1 MKILHVTSGIDPKSG
16 GPTRSV
22 KGICR
27 ALSQAGVD
35 VTLLVLHGDH
45 EFDNPCGVKVIR
57 GLPSL
62 AILHQTVKQYDLV
75 HIQGLWDWALH
86 KVASECRTCKVP
98 YVISP
103 RGMLDPWA
111 LSVKKWK
118 KRVAMLVYQRR
129 DLKGAS
135 TFHVTAA
142 LEEKSVRAQG
152 VGQPCIIAP
161 NGVDLP
167 MGIPKVKTRGEG
179 EQRTAIFLSRL
190 HPGKGLLLLAE
201 AWARVKPHGWTM
213 RVVGPD
219 SYGHK
224 AEVLAKLDELGVTHA
239 DVLARSQSNN
249 RTIEQ
254 SNNSSWQFVDMVDD
268 VRKWQEY
275 AAAELLVH
283 PSVSENFGIT
293 IAEGLAAGLPVIC
306 TDGTPWAEIAE
317 RKCGW
322 YIKANSEDA
331 LAVALRE
338 ATNSAELAEMGA
350 RGRKL
355 VEERYTWAAVSE
367 KMVRGYEEV
376 LNGRAV

>member
-1 MKILHVTSGIDPKSG
+1 MRVLHVVSGIDPQSG

-27 ALSQAGVD
+27 ALSKAGVD

-45 EFDNPCGVKVIR
+45 EFDNPCGVKIIR
-57 GLPSL
+57 GLSTPT
-62 AILHQTVKQYDLV
+62 ILNQTIKQFDLV

-86 KVASECRTCKVP
+86 KVAAECRTCKVP

-118 KRVAMLVYQRR
+118 KRVAMLIYQRC
-129 DLKGAS
+129 DLKCAS
-135 TFHVTAA
+135 TFHVTAT

-152 VGQPCIIAP
+152 LKQPCIIAP
-161 NGVDLP
+161 NGVEFPAVMPERTWGDP
-167 MGIPKVKTRGEG
+167 VYS
-179 EQRTAIFLSRL
+179 RTAIFMSRL

-201 AWARVKPHGWTM
+201 AWKRVSPIGWRM
-213 RVVGPD
+213 LVVGPD

-224 AEVLAKLDELGVTHA
+224 AEVQERLRHLG
-239 DVLARSQSNN
+239 
-249 RTIEQ
+249 IEG
-254 SNNSSWQFVDMVDD
+254 SWAFVDMVDD
-268 VRKWQEY
+268 EAKWRY
-275 AAAELLVH
+275 YRAADLLIH

-317 RKCGW
+317 HKCGW

-331 LAVALRE
+331 LAEALRE
-338 ATNSAELAEMGA
+338 AINSAELTEMGL

-355 VEERYTWAAVSE
+355 VEEHYTWSAVCD
-367 KMVRGYEEV
+367 KMVRGYV
-376 LNGRAV
+376 KVIGG

>member
-1 MKILHVTSGIDPKSG
+1 MAGKMQVLQVVSGIDPKSG

-27 ALSQAGVD
+27 ALSKAGVD
-35 VTLLVLHGDH
+35 VTLLVPHGDH
-45 EFDNPCGVKVIR
+45 EFDNPCGVKIVR
-57 GLPSL
+57 GQLNRT
-62 AILHQTVKQYDLV
+62 ILTRTIKQFDLV
-75 HIQGLWDWALH
+75 HIQGLWDWSLH
-86 KVASECRTCKVP
+86 KVAAECRKCKVP

-118 KRVAMLVYQRR
+118 KRLAMLVYQRR

-135 TFHVTAA
+135 AFHVTAA
-142 LEEKSVRAQG
+142 LEEKNVRAQG
-152 VGQPCIIAP
+152 LEQPCIIAP

-167 MGIPKVKTRGEG
+167 MELPKMKARG

-201 AWARVKPHGWTM
+201 AWARVKPQGWTM
-213 RVVGPD
+213 RIVGPD

-224 AEVLAKLDELGVTHA
+224 AEVLAKLDELGIR
-239 DVLARSQSNN
+239 DQ
-249 RTIEQ
+249 
-254 SNNSSWQFVDMVDD
+254 WQFVDMVDD

-293 IAEGLAAGLPVIC
+293 IAEGLTAGLPVIC
-306 TDGTPWAEIAE
+306 TDGTPWTEISE
-317 RKCGW
+317 HKCGW

-355 VEERYTWAAVSE
+355 VEERYTWSAVSG
-367 KMVRGYEEV
+367 KMLCGYEEV
-376 LNGRAV
+376 LNGRA

>member
-1 MKILHVTSGIDPKSG
+1 MVGKMRVLQVVSGIDPKSG

-22 KGICR
+22 KGVCR
-27 ALSQAGVD
+27 ALSKAGVD

-45 EFDNPCGVKVIR
+45 EFDNPCGVKIIR
-57 GLPSL
+57 GLPSHE
-62 AILHQTVKQYDLV
+62 ILCQTIKQFDLV

-86 KVASECRTCKVP
+86 KVAAECRKSKVP

-118 KRVAMLVYQRR
+118 KRLAMLVYQRR

-135 TFHVTAA
+135 AFHVTAA

-161 NGVDLP
+161 NGVDVPDERMFECSECSNGLA
-167 MGIPKVKTRGEG
+167 REG
-179 EQRTAIFLSRL
+179 RTAIFLSRL

-201 AWARVKPHGWTM
+201 AWARVKPQGWTM

-224 AEVLAKLDELGVTHA
+224 AEVLAKLDELGIR
-239 DVLARSQSNN
+239 DQ
-249 RTIEQ
+249 
-254 SNNSSWQFVDMVDD
+254 WQFVGMVDD

-322 YIKANSEDA
+322 YIKANSEEA
-331 LAVALRE
+331 LSAALQE
-338 ATNSAELAEMGA
+338 ATNSVELAEMGA

-355 VEERYTWAAVSE
+355 VEERYTWSAVSD
-367 KMVRGYEEV
+367 KMVCGYEEV
-376 LNGRAV
+376 LNGRA